1 MNNIILES
9 LEAVHTHTHTH
20 THLSYQ
26 QEDYTRRKQVCQYA
40 CQQCNGGIRLLDREK
55 ES

>member
-9 LEAVHTHTHTH
+9 LEAVHTH

-40 CQQCNGGIRLLDREK
+40 CQQCNGGIRLLDRER
-55 ES
+55 ERE